1 MYQEF
6 GILMNICGALRDLV
20 PFVQLKKR
28 EKYPWR
34 SVNFSLKLTFLH
46 GCFSRFL
53 NCTIGTKSRNALHL
67 EDFFCNVSL
76 TQYLSYKF
84 C

>member
-20 PFVQLKKR
+20 PFVQLKNVR
-28 EKYPWR
+28 
-34 SVNFSLKLTFLH
+34 N
-46 GCFSRFL
+46 
-53 NCTIGTKSRNALHL
+53 TKSRNAPHL
-67 EDFFCNVSL
+67 EDFYCNVSL

>member
-1 MYQEF
+1 MIPVIPNLYFDYKKNSVGQMYQEF

-20 PFVQLKKR
+20 PFVQLKNVR
-28 EKYPWR
+28 
-34 SVNFSLKLTFLH
+34 N
-46 GCFSRFL
+46 
-53 NCTIGTKSRNALHL
+53 TKSRNALHL
-67 EDFFCNVSL
+67 EDFDCNVSL